1 MSKRSVRRYCGEL
14 LFSTLQLACRKQGRG
29 KRDVD
34 LVNNRNGRIVGV
46 EEEGGEHFPPM
57 MWRTE
62 ADLEAEKEEH
72 RKQLILGMLQVFRK
86 TMGMTTSASP
96 VAPTLATTGTA
107 AGSPVRAVPQK
118 RGVTDACCLEACS
131 WATLVSFC

>member
-1 MSKRSVRRYCGEL
+1 MRRYCGEL

-62 ADLEAEKEEH
+62 ADLEAEKEED

-86 TMGMTTSASP
+86 TMGMTTS
-96 VAPTLATTGTA
+96 GTA